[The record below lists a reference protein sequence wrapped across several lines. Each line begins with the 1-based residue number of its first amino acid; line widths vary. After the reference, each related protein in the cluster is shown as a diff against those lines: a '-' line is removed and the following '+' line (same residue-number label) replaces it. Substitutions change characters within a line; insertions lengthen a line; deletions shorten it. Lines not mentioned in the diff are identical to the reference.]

1 MRVLWTHNSDPS
13 ILNAGCFMYPILPG
27 LRDLGVDVHLEYL
40 GNMRSPFNILR
51 ARRRIRELAT
61 GFDLVHAQYGS
72 ACALVTAAVSDR
84 PTVVTIRGSDWNT
97 YDSSI
102 KFLYFHTRFARMM
115 TRIALPSFTGIITV
129 SQRIQRSMI
138 PYAPNAHF
146 LVLPSAIDL
155 GRWKPFSSNFPR
167 NRACTWSQRE
177 KKVLF
182 ISINP
187 SNPIKRFGLCQ
198 EVMSLVNQQQE
209 NVTFSVASNIP
220 HAEMHKFVA
229 SFDAV
234 LCTSGSEG
242 WPNSIKEALA
252 CNIPFVST
260 DVSDLA
266 EIAAQEPSC
275 RVCAADAGELARN
288 LCEVLQMPRPD
299 NLRRFVEPMGVKI
312 SSEKLI
318 SFYKSLLR
326 M

>member
-1 MRVLWTHNSDPS
+1 
-13 ILNAGCFMYPILPG
+13 MYTMLSG
-27 LRDLGVDVHLEYL
+27 LRDLGIDVHLEYL
-40 GNMRSPFNILR
+40 GNMRSPFNLLR
-51 ARRRIRELAT
+51 ARRRIRELAKS
-61 GFDLVHAQYGS
+61 FDLVHAQYGS
-72 ACALVTAAVSDR
+72 ACALVTSAVSDR
-84 PTVVTIRGSDWNT
+84 PTVVTIRGNDWNT
-97 YDSSI
+97 HDSSI
-102 KFLYFHTRFARMM
+102 SFAYFHTRLARMM
-115 TRIALPSFTGIITV
+115 TWLALPSFTGIIPV
-129 SQRIQRSMI
+129 SWRIQRSMI
-138 PYAPNAHF
+138 PYAPKAQF

-155 GRWKPFSSNFPR
+155 GRWKPLDRSFTR
-167 NRACTWSQRE
+167 NRTCTWSKQE
-177 KKVLF
+177 KKVLYV
-182 ISINP
+182 SLRP
-187 SNPIKRFGLCQ
+187 SDPIKQYGLCQ

-234 LCTSGSEG
+234 LCTSESEG

-275 RVCAADAGELARN
+275 RVCAADANELARN
-288 LCEVLQMPRPD
+288 LCEVLRLPRPD
-299 NLRRFVEPMGVKI
+299 NLRRFVEPMDVKI
-312 SSEKLI
+312 SSEKLV